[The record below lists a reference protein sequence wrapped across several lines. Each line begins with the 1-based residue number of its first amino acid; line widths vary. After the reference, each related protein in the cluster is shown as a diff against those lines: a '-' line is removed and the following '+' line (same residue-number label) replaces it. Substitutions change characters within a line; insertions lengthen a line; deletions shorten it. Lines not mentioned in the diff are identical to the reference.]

1 MWKLKLK
8 PKLKILK
15 YNKKFYIILSWGFQF
30 IIIENKSLLVFI
42 HDSSMNP
49 YPAEDYNNLNGDSI
63 YVPTGFSNDINIE
76 KVIRKVN

>member
-1 MWKLKLK
+1 
-8 PKLKILK
+8 
-15 YNKKFYIILSWGFQF
+15 
-30 IIIENKSLLVFI
+30 
-42 HDSSMNP
+42 MNP